1 MGSATGAVVLSVAVA
16 SGKLGVPWETPV
28 VCTYMLPSVPASA
41 VVLVSGAG
49 RSPLELTAVGVD
61 SIDSVTVTVDVISLS
76 KRVVYTVVTVF
87 ANPRSV
93 KNWRR
98 QYIHI
103 VAADIYS
110 RWAGSC
116 RSRSQWYQCKPG
128 KNMHY

>member
-1 MGSATGAVVLSVAVA
+1 M
-16 SGKLGVPWETPV
+16 
-28 VCTYMLPSVPASA
+28 
-41 VVLVSGAG
+41 VSGAG

-93 KNWRR
+93 KNWWR
-98 QYIHI
+98 QYINI

-116 RSRSQWYQCKPG
+116 RSRSRWYQCKPG